1 MALKELWDQKSLK
14 IGKAENEY
22 LYSARKELES
32 FDIVEKVVRILDCFT
47 DVIEDDGFR
56 FQNMQQVFRS
66 VCRHFDDREILY
78 YDNDVRVMGC
88 FGYGYFEVFGLTD
101 DQYTE
106 LKRRVNFL
114 TCEW

>member
-1 MALKELWDQKSLK
+1 MTLKELWDQKSIK
-14 IGKAENEY
+14 IGEAENEY

-32 FDIVEKVVRILDCFT
+32 FDIVEKVVRILNCFT
-47 DVIEDDGFR
+47 DFIEDDGFR
-56 FQNMQQVFRS
+56 FQNMGQVFRT
-66 VCRHFDDREILY
+66 RGGYLDDNKILY
-78 YDNDVRVMGC
+78 YDDNIRVFGC
-88 FGYGYFEVFGLTD
+88 FEYGYFQVLGLTD